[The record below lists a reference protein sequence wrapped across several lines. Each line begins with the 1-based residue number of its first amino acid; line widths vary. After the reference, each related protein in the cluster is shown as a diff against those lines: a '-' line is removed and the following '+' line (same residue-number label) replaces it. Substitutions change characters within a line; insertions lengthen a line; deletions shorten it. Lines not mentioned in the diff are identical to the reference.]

1 MKKLLLTAL
10 MATSL
15 VACASHSVK
24 KEFTMNNKQ
33 TVGAF
38 LGAVMK
44 QDAATMRKLAN
55 ADYIQHNPFIPSGL
69 EPFIQMLPVLEKH
82 GTKAENIRMLE
93 DGNYVFMHNIW
104 HNAQPFGA
112 DEMVSFDIIRL
123 DDNGKVAEHWDALT
137 PLVKQTASGRTQT
150 DGAVAVEDRDK
161 TEANKALAVSL
172 IEDVLMGKN
181 PGKIS
186 EYISAEQYDQ
196 HNPAI
201 KDGLS
206 GIIEAV
212 QQLTAQNN
220 MFRYKKI
227 HKVFGEGNFV
237 LTVSEGEWSG
247 KAHVFYDLFRVK
259 NDKMVEH
266 WDVIQEI
273 PTQGL
278 ANNNGMF
285 GFQ

>member
-1 MKKLLLTAL
+1 

-15 VACASHSVK
+15 VACGTHSVQ
-24 KEFTMNNKQ
+24 KESTMNNKQ

-38 LGAVMK
+38 LGAVM
-44 QDAATMRKLAN
+44 QEDAATMRKLAN
-55 ADYIQHNPFIPSGL
+55 ADYIQHNPFIPTGL
-69 EPFIQMLPVLEKH
+69 ESFIEMLPVLKKH
-82 GTKAENIRMLE
+82 GTTAENIRMLE

-104 HNAQPFGA
+104 RNAKPFGA

-150 DGAVAVEDRDK
+150 DGPVAVEDRDK
-161 TEANKALAVSL
+161 TEANKALAVAL

-186 EYISAEQYDQ
+186 DYISAEQYDQ
-196 HNPAI
+196 HNPMI

-212 QQLTAQNN
+212 QQLTTTNN
-220 MFRYKKI
+220 MFKYTKI
-227 HKVFGEGNFV
+227 HKVLGEGNFV
-237 LTVSEGEWSG
+237 LTISEGEWSG
-247 KAHVFYDLFRVK
+247 KPRVFYDLFRVK
-259 NDKMVEH
+259 NGEMIEH
-266 WDVIQEI
+266 WDVIQEK

-278 ANNNGMF
+278 ANKNGMF